1 MDYIT
6 TTKKKSYKLAWIIG
20 ILSTVWIVSG
30 LFTSPTPPA
39 LQPVSKNNN
48 FSVTTSISYA
58 QEHPQTLN
66 FYGNAKA
73 HKKLIIRSEIKG
85 KINQI
90 IKEEGAKVSLSETFV
105 KLDTRQYDVLY
116 KQAQANFSSKKIAF
130 ETTNKLYKQGL
141 SSKTAL
147 ANSRAEY
154 DASKADLKVA
164 VLNLNNTEI
173 KAPFDGRIENIAV
186 EVGEVIDS
194 YKEEIATIINDEV
207 ILVESFIPEKLISD
221 INNPENINVRFV
233 NDIVKQATVN
243 YISSSADSETKTYK
257 IELRVD
263 NSDFKVKDGMTTE
276 ITFTI
281 AKIEAHKIKTS
292 ALSLDSDGNIGVK
305 TVNSDNIVEFKQAKI
320 ITEEGEYVWLTGLP
334 PIIELITI
342 GHGFVSSGELVTPKR
357 NDSD

>member
-1 MDYIT
+1 MDKVNESIKDWWKLLKDNNIDY
-6 TTKKKSYKLAWIIG
+6 YKLKEYLNSDLWI
-20 ILSTVWIVSG
+20 
-30 LFTSPTPPA
+30 
-39 LQPVSKNNN
+39 K
-48 FSVTTSISYA
+48 
-58 QEHPQTLN
+58 
-66 FYGNAKA
+66 
-73 HKKLIIRSEIKG
+73 
-85 KINQI
+85 
-90 IKEEGAKVSLSETFV
+90 
-105 KLDTRQYDVLY
+105 
-116 KQAQANFSSKKIAF
+116 
-130 ETTNKLYKQGL
+130 
-141 SSKTAL
+141 
-147 ANSRAEY
+147 
-154 DASKADLKVA
+154 
-164 VLNLNNTEI
+164 
-173 KAPFDGRIENIAV
+173 